1 MGFSRQAY
9 CNGLPFPSSGD
20 LPGPGT
26 EPGSLMSTCIKKVHS
41 LPCICMAESL
51 RCPPETITTLLI
63 NCGGS
68 LVAQSCPTLCD
79 PLDCSPPGS
88 SVHGILQASIL
99 EGVAI
104 SFSRESSSPKDPP
117 CVFCIA
123 GGFFTIESPGTP
135 SFQGLYLKISLCGQK
150 PQGDRFTGKLCIVVQ

>member
-1 MGFSRQAY
+1 MVMKSQKISVQCCCLVVSDSCDLMDWHEVAMRQ
-9 CNGLPFPSSGD
+9 
-20 LPGPGT
+20 
-26 EPGSLMSTCIKKVHS
+26 PGSL
-41 LPCICMAESL
+41 
-51 RCPPETITTLLI
+51 
-63 NCGGS
+63 
-68 LVAQSCPTLCD
+68 
-79 PLDCSPPGS
+79 PGF
-88 SVHGILQASIL
+88 SVHGISQARIL